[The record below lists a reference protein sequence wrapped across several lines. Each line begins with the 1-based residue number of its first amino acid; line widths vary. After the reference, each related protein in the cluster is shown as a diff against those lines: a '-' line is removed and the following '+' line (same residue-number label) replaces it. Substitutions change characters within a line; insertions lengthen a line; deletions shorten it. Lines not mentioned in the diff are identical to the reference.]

1 MYKFKIETL
10 GKTFTLKISTVDTII
25 KHLKKKHIKPT
36 ISYRYVEPRSNFVS
50 NYIEVTFSNVLEFA
64 DAFVLKFPIHWH
76 YAPSRPFVESYT
88 LDTDHVIN
96 TLMNI

>member
-36 ISYRYVEPRSNFVS
+36 ISYSYVQPRSNFV
-50 NYIEVTFSNVLEFA
+50 NDYIKVTFSNVLEFA
-64 DAFVLKFPIHWH
+64 DEFILEFPVHWN
-76 YAPSRPFVESYT
+76 YATGKPFVESYT
-88 LDTDHVIN
+88 LDTDPVIN